1 VDAERLAAVSLAWL
15 RQPAALINT
24 DTAARARQRQLQL
37 TKPRGSLGQFEDLV
51 VVLAGLQGVVQPRV
65 DNVRVAIFVAD
76 HGIAIHGV
84 SAYPQCVTRQMVGN
98 FVAGGAAVNV
108 LAAETGATLEV
119 IDVGTLD
126 DAEWHGG
133 VIANRCGPGTAD
145 FATAAAMTERQLESA
160 LDAGRAAV
168 GRARAVGS
176 DLFIGGEMGIGNT
189 TSAAALACALLGMPA
204 EALAGPGSGLDAVG
218 VRRKAAVIARA
229 LAVHRDHLDDPLEAL
244 RRLGGFEIAALAGAF
259 CAGAQQHVPVLVDG
273 FITGVAALTSVRLCH
288 GAGNWMLHAHRSAEP
303 GHTRVLEALGAK
315 PLLDLGF
322 RLGEGSGALTALP
335 LMRLA
340 CALHADMAT
349 FAEAGVA
356 AADV

>member
-1 VDAERLAAVSLAWL
+1 VDAERLAAVNLAWL
-15 RQPAALINT
+15 RQPAALVNT

-37 TKPRGSLGQFEDLV
+37 TKPRGSLGRFEDLV

-76 HGIAIHGV
+76 HGIAVHGV

-126 DAEWHGG
+126 DAECPAA
-133 VIANRCGPGTAD
+133 VIASRCGPGTAD
-145 FATAAAMTERQLESA
+145 FARAAAMTEGQLESA
-160 LDAGRAAV
+160 LEAGRAAV
-168 GRARAVGS
+168 GRARAAGS

-189 TSAAALACALLGMPA
+189 TSAAALACALLGTPA
-204 EALAGPGSGLDAVG
+204 EALAGPGSGLDTLG

-229 LAVHRDHLDDPLEAL
+229 LAVHHDHLDDPLEAL
-244 RRLGGFEIAALAGAF
+244 RRLGGFEVAALAGAF
-259 CAGAQQHVPVLVDG
+259 CAAAQQHVPVLVDG
-273 FITGVAALTSVRLCH
+273 FITGVAALVSVRLCP

-303 GHTRVLEALGAK
+303 GHARVLEALAAK

-322 RLGEGSGALTALP
+322 RLGEGSGALAALP

-340 CALHADMAT
+340 CALHAHMASFT
-349 FAEAGVA
+349 EAGVA
-356 AADV
+356 PANV

>member
-1 VDAERLAAVSLAWL
+1 VDTERLAAVSLAWL
-15 RQPAALINT
+15 RQPAAPINT
-24 DTAARARQRQLQL
+24 DTAASARQRQLQL
-37 TKPRGSLGQFEDLV
+37 TKPRGSLGRFEDV
-51 VVLAGLQGVVQPRV
+51 PVVLAGLQGVAQPRV

-98 FVAGGAAVNV
+98 FVAGGAAVSV
-108 LAAETGATLEV
+108 LAAETGATVEI

-126 DAEWHGG
+126 EAECPAG
-133 VIANRCGPGTAD
+133 VIASRCGPGTAD
-145 FATAAAMTERQLESA
+145 FATAAAMTESQLEAA
-160 LDAGRAAV
+160 LEAGRAAV
-168 GRARAVGS
+168 GRARAAVS

-189 TSAAALACALLGMPA
+189 TSAAALACALLGKPA
-204 EALAGPGSGLDAVG
+204 EALAGPGSGLGTAG

-229 LAVHRDHLDDPLEAL
+229 LAVHQDHLDDPLEAL

-259 CAGAQQHVPVLVDG
+259 SACAQQHVPVLVDG
-273 FITGVAALTSVRLCH
+273 FITGVAALISVRLCH

-303 GHTRVLEALGAK
+303 GHARVLEALGAK

-322 RLGEGSGALTALP
+322 RLGEGSGALAALP

-356 AADV
+356 AANA

>member
-1 VDAERLAAVSLAWL
+1 MDAERLAAVSLAWL
-15 RQPAALINT
+15 RQPAAPVDT
-24 DTAARARQRQLQL
+24 DAVARARQRQSQL
-37 TKPRGSLGQFEDLV
+37 TKPRGSLGRFEDLA

-108 LAAETGATLEV
+108 LAAETGAALEV
-119 IDVGTLD
+119 VDVGTRD
-126 DAEWHGG
+126 NAGCPVG
-133 VIANRCGPGTAD
+133 VVASRCGLGTAD
-145 FATAAAMTERQLESA
+145 FARGAAMTERQLESA
-160 LDAGRAAV
+160 LEAGRASV
-168 GRARAVGS
+168 GRARAAGT

-189 TSAAALACALLGMPA
+189 TSAAALACALLGAPA

-229 LAVHRDHLDDPLEAL
+229 LAAHRDHLDDPLEAL
-244 RRLGGFEIAALAGAF
+244 RRVGGFEIAALVGAF
-259 CAGAQQHVPVLVDG
+259 CTCAQQRVPVLVDG
-273 FITGVAALTSVRLCH
+273 FITGVAALVSVRLCS

-303 GHTRVLEALGAK
+303 GHARVLEALGAK
-315 PLLDLGF
+315 PLLNLGF
-322 RLGEGSGALTALP
+322 RLGEGSGALAAVP

-340 CALHADMAT
+340 CALHAEMAT